1 MTIVGYRY
9 RFCKDSESEWI
20 YERDIT
26 DIPLSI
32 MLDFKDA
39 DETFIQTLEQ
49 IFTKCKSSELAA
61 SICKQRC
68 VGPGGINSKSGHC
81 ILKLLEDELK
91 SPTHLQELGNFEIEE
106 VEIKITNRLARRIVF
121 DFCFASRRRNDN
133 PPRIIDLTCLDNTC
147 KLDYL
152 EKSDKKALEDIKV
165 ISEPKLIKACDL
177 VS

>member
-1 MTIVGYRY
+1 M
-9 RFCKDSESEWI
+9 
-20 YERDIT
+20 
-26 DIPLSI
+26 
-32 MLDFKDA
+32 
-39 DETFIQTLEQ
+39 
-49 IFTKCKSSELAA
+49 
-61 SICKQRC
+61 
-68 VGPGGINSKSGHC
+68 
-81 ILKLLEDELK
+81 KLLEDELK

>member
-9 RFCKDSESEWI
+9 RFCKDSKSEWI
-20 YERDIT
+20 YQREIK

-39 DETFIQTLEQ
+39 DETFIETLEQ
-49 IFTKCKSSELAA
+49 IFTKCKSSKLAE

-68 VGPGGINSKSGHC
+68 VGPGCIDSKSSHL
-81 ILKLLEDELK
+81 ILELLEDELK
-91 SPTHLQELGNFEIEE
+91 SPTHLPELGNFEIEE
-106 VEIKITNRLARRIVF
+106 VEIKITNRLARRILF

-133 PPRIIDLTCLDNTC
+133 QTSILDLTCLDNPV
-147 KLDYL
+147 KLYYL
-152 EKSDKKALEDIKV
+152 EKSDKTALEDIKV
-165 ISEPKLIKACDL
+165 ISEPKIIKARDL